1 MILELPHEG
10 CPVYSVLN
18 SLIPGNPSCLCS
30 NSQITS
36 LDKQAS
42 PTLVPW
48 AEVNPESGSVLS
60 LALLTHTIQRA
71 AQRTGMPVKHNR
83 LVPLPSVT
91 VTAGYCKKSTKGD
104 EWGSKNEDRL
114 PKQLFI
120 LLTVLFLIGE
130 KVASFQP
137 VLGAGQWGL
146 CPEPSAVS

>member
-1 MILELPHEG
+1 MIPELPHEG

-30 NSQITS
+30 NSQITN

-60 LALLTHTIQRA
+60 LALLAYTTQRA
-71 AQRTGMPVKHNR
+71 AQHTQMPVQHNQ
-83 LVPLPSVT
+83 LVAHPSVT
-91 VTAGYCKKSTKGD
+91 ETAGYCKKSTKGD
-104 EWGSKNEDRL
+104 EWGSEKEDYL

-120 LLTVLFLIGE
+120 LLTV
-130 KVASFQP
+130 S
-137 VLGAGQWGL
+137 
-146 CPEPSAVS
+146 S